1 MLFVSTGLCRGL
13 CWLALILAGPPSI
26 LLMSQVLAPP
36 ADPSSGVVTASA
48 PAETKLLRTRLSPG
62 GPESSC

>member
-26 LLMSQVLAPP
+26 LLMSQVLAPLQIP
-36 ADPSSGVVTASA
+36 AQ
-48 PAETKLLRTRLSPG
+48 
-62 GPESSC
+62 ESSLHLRLRR